1 MNAALRQ
8 VWEQEGGKR
17 PDPVRLRY
25 EFLLATMEG
34 EEHVP
39 APMSLLLN
47 PRGIALRFY
56 LLALFEAQCRLD
68 MGAEWASTRP
78 LGGAMG
84 WRDFVAIDAA
94 YDSTTG
100 HYLRKTKQGR
110 KLDSSRLRQVQ
121 GSLRTFEDMDRQALV
136 EVPRKENGQHRDYGE
151 FVLMQEK
158 GRGELPTANRYR
170 VPTLSE
176 LTVDIPRDFFL
187 HGWVSVLYPTEIAT
201 WLALRLLAKHFPGR
215 HDESGVYLYG
225 EDREQ
230 WFGLRRDAYEDSCA
244 MLLDIGLI
252 RPAQRR
258 TPPSEAAPVAT
269 DFNTLLASIDFSQPS
284 QPNRYE
290 AHRYQLTDEGLREDA
305 LEVCLREV
313 VHRRNES
320 N

>member
-1 MNAALRQ
+1 
-8 VWEQEGGKR
+8 
-17 PDPVRLRY
+17 
-25 EFLLATMEG
+25 
-34 EEHVP
+34 
-39 APMSLLLN
+39 MSLPLN

-56 LLALFEAQCRLD
+56 LLAVFEAQCRLD
-68 MGAEWASTRP
+68 PDAEWSSTRP
-78 LGGAMG
+78 LDGSMG
-84 WRDFVAIDAA
+84 WRDFIAIDAA
-94 YDSTTG
+94 YDSTTER
-100 HYLRKTKQGR
+100 YMRKTKQGR

-121 GSLRTFEDMDRQALV
+121 GALRTFEEMDGQALV
-136 EVPRKENGQHRDYGE
+136 EVPRKENGQHRDYGA
-151 FVLMQEK
+151 FVLMRET
-158 GRGELPTANRYR
+158 GRGVLPTANRYR

-176 LTVDIPRDFFL
+176 FTVDIPRDFFL
-187 HGWVSVLYPTEIAT
+187 HGWVSVLCPTEIAT
-201 WLALRLLAKHFPGR
+201 WLTLRFLATRFPGV
-215 HDESGVYLYG
+215 HNESGVYLYG
-225 EDREQ
+225 EYREQ

-258 TPPSEAAPVAT
+258 TPPSEAAPAAT